1 MKKIAAL
8 AAGLL
13 AGFIAWTPV
22 QAQTTLTMSSWLPPS
37 HIITKDMMMG
47 WAKEVETATQGRV
60 KIRLLP
66 KAVASPGGTYDAIRD
81 GIADVSLSV
90 HGYTPGG
97 RFPMTKMA
105 EFPFLGDSAEAI
117 SVAYWRTYMKHMD
130 KLGENKDIVLLGLMT
145 HGPGQIY
152 MTKQKVAKLA
162 DISNQKIRV
171 GGGLVVDIT
180 KAIGAVPLL
189 KPASESYELMKSGIA
204 DGIFFPKDSVPA
216 FKLVPLVNH
225 MTVVP
230 GGLYNVSFFLGM
242 NKAKFNGLPK
252 TDQDA
257 IMKVSGENF
266 ARMSGKVW
274 DREDAAGLKAMEAEK
289 IIIRTAS
296 PELVTEIKAKTDPLE
311 KAWYEEAKAK
321 GVDGAAVMAEFRAE
335 IQKLQKK

>member
-1 MKKIAAL
+1 MKKLATL
-8 AAGLL
+8 AATLL
-13 AGFIAWTPV
+13 AGALAWAPA
-22 QAQTTLTMSSWLPPS
+22 QAETTLTMSSWLPPS

-47 WAKEVETATQGRV
+47 WAREVEKATQGRV
-60 KIRLLP
+60 KVKLLP
-66 KAVASPGGTYDAIRD
+66 KPAASPPGTFDAIRD
-81 GIADVSLSV
+81 GLVDVSLSV

-117 SVAYWRTYMKHMD
+117 SVAYWRTYTKHMA

-152 MTKQKVAKLA
+152 MTKQAIAKLS

-189 KPASESYELMKSGIA
+189 KPASQSYELMKSGIA

-216 FKLVPLVNH
+216 FKLTPLVNH
-225 MTVVP
+225 MTVIP
-230 GGLYNVSFFLGM
+230 GGLYNVSFFMGM
-242 NKAKFNGLPK
+242 NKAKFNSLPK

-274 DREDAAGLKAMEAEK
+274 DAADDDGLKAMQKEG
-289 IIIRTAS
+289 IIIRNAS
-296 PELVTEIKAKTDPLE
+296 PELVAEIKAKTDTLE
-311 KAWYEEAKAK
+311 QAWYAEAKAK

>member
-1 MKKIAAL
+1 MKKLASL
-8 AAGLL
+8 AAALL
-13 AGFIAWTPV
+13 AGVIAWTPA
-22 QAQTTLTMSSWLPPS
+22 QAQTTLTVSSWLPPS

-60 KIRLLP
+60 KFRLLP

-81 GIADVSLSV
+81 GLADVSLSV

-117 SVAYWRTYMKHMD
+117 SVAYWRTYTKHMA

-152 MTKQKVAKLA
+152 MTKQPIAKLS
-162 DISNQKIRV
+162 DIHNQKIRV

-216 FKLVPLVNH
+216 FKLTPLINH

-242 NKAKFNGLPK
+242 NKAKFNSLSK
-252 TDQDA
+252 ADQDA

-266 ARMSGKVW
+266 ARLSGKVW
-274 DREDAAGLKAMEAEK
+274 DGADTGGMNAMKKEGV
-289 IIIRTAS
+289 IIRTAS
-296 PELVTEIKAKTDPLE
+296 PELVAEIKSKTDALE
-311 KAWYEEAKAK
+311 NAWYAEAKAK
-321 GVDGAAVMAEFRAE
+321 GIDGAAVMAEFRAE
-335 IQKLQKK
+335 IQKLSKK